1 MKLPHIKP
9 LFFGNHPLARL
20 IAGFLCVL
28 LVFTVVLLRVG
39 DWLTPSDPLPG
50 SLDLIVTFGGDNQ
63 RVVYTKELMTRYPEA
78 HWLLSDYKN
87 GNGRILQKNNYDM
100 RRVTI
105 VDTCKNTLSEINA
118 AAGQIAV
125 FTAKRSAGNKAENRL
140 TVGLVSSP
148 YHMRRI
154 DLMAR
159 RYLSRLNIRYVL
171 LPVPLKKYQW
181 GEKTFRYWWRSNFI
195 TSITMLEL
203 LKIGYFLLTGFV

>member
-1 MKLPHIKP
+1 MKLPRMKP
-9 LFFGNHPLARL
+9 FFFAEHPLARL

-28 LVFTVVLLRVG
+28 LLFIFVLLRLG

-50 SLDLIVTFGGDNQ
+50 NLDLIVTFAGENV
-63 RVVYTKELMTRYPEA
+63 RVNYSRELMSRYPEA

-87 GNGRILQKNNYDM
+87 GYGRLLQKNDYDM

-105 VDTCKNTLSEINA
+105 VDTCKNTLSEVHA
-118 AAGQIAV
+118 AAAYIPV
-125 FTAKRSAGNKAENRL
+125 FLKEKPVRKDPKQRL

-159 RYLSRLNIRYVL
+159 RYLGGPDVRYFL
-171 LPVPLKKYQW
+171 LSVPLQKYQW
-181 GEKTFRYWWRSNFI
+181 GEKTFRYWWRSNVI
-195 TSITMLEL
+195 TSVTMLEL
-203 LKIGYFLLTGFV
+203 MKIGYFLLTGLI

>member
-1 MKLPHIKP
+1 MKPFRKQP
-9 LFFGNHPLARL
+9 LIFANRPLTWL
-20 IAGFLCVL
+20 ILGFLCL
-28 LVFTVVLLRVG
+28 LLTFTFVVFRLG

-50 SLDLIVTFGGDNQ
+50 SLDLIVTFAGENV
-63 RVVYTKELMTRYPEA
+63 RVEYSKELMSRYPEA

-87 GNGRILQKNNYDM
+87 GYGRILQKNNYDM
-100 RRVTI
+100 QRVTV

-118 AAGQIAV
+118 AAAWISDSNRNSVAGNE
-125 FTAKRSAGNKAENRL
+125 AKRRL
-140 TVGLVSSP
+140 SVGLVSSP

-159 RYLSRLNIRYVL
+159 RYLSRLGIRYAL

-181 GEKTFRYWWRSNFI
+181 GEKTFRYWWRSQLI

-203 LKIGYFLLTGFV
+203 IKIGYFLLTGFT